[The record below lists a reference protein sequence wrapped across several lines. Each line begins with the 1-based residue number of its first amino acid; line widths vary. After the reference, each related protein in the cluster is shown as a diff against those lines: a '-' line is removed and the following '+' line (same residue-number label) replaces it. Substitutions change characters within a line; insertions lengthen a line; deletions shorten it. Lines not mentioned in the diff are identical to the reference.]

1 ALFAGERD
9 IREVIA
15 FPKTKS
21 ATDPLTGAPASVRGD
36 QLSEV
41 HIALTPE
48 AEAAQAQRDENVR
61 DEITNDV

>member
-1 ALFAGERD
+1 M
-9 IREVIA
+9 IA